1 MTLRPAR
8 EQDRLLLENLF
19 NLYRN
24 DLSAYCG
31 DFCALDENGYYD
43 RGIADELLPFGDGV
57 EPYIILENGRP
68 AGLILVTDSRYAL
81 DKCDWRFQ
89 ELYLIRPARGR
100 GLARMAAEK
109 LLAEKP
115 GRWCLSV
122 YKTNHPAR
130 RFWDGLIADKGRL
143 VYTVPGEDGMLDIV
157 FDTCQDKASPVSI

>member
-81 DKCDWRFQ
+81 IGCVDTDDILGKV
-89 ELYLIRPARGR
+89 
-100 GLARMAAEK
+100 
-109 LLAEKP
+109 LL
-115 GRWCLSV
+115 R
-122 YKTNHPAR
+122 
-130 RFWDGLIADKGRL
+130 
-143 VYTVPGEDGMLDIV
+143 V
-157 FDTCQDKASPVSI
+157 FPPKRIGAVK